1 MSNTNDT
8 FIPALLAAKS
18 TGLSM
23 SSSARIGLIGSMAG
37 GGQLPLTLALS
48 TIFAKRAKP
57 AVRRISRDDDVMP
70 TNPGKDEKEVDSA
83 LAQKISREL
92 SVIKKSV
99 GQMRSEVG
107 DLSERISKLEDA
119 DAPATKATA
128 RAAAAKK
135 S

>member
-8 FIPALLAAKS
+8 FIPAVLAAKS

-57 AVRRISRDDDVMP
+57 AAHRIGRDDMVTAP
-70 TNPGKDEKEVDSA
+70 APGKDEKEVESA
-83 LAQKISREL
+83 LVQKVSREL
-92 SVIKKSV
+92 SGIKKSV
-99 GQMRSEVG
+99 AQMRSDVG
-107 DLSERISKLEDA
+107 DLSERISKLEQGDA
-119 DAPATKATA
+119 AAQKATT